1 MEYPR
6 KSSSIFWHR
15 IKILTE
21 ISPFLPQRNFL
32 ARFKMTGPPFNRN
45 VESTPRRQTLANKA
59 ARVIK
64 KQKQLENYPQPATV
78 TDYDSSRETFSP
90 NCQRSYQRCTFF
102 LVVLS
107 YFFSF
112 YRYQPKRKRRRRKQR
127 REATITTTTTITRD
141 ASRWRAPAQKSGSLI
156 GDRGLQL
163 LFAWLTTR
171 DRPHFSSSLSTFS
184 SLFSPPDI
192 LVSPSRRMSSMRT
205 ASPLSLLLAR
215 SLVSPERFYFP
226 PVPRTT
232 KPSESNCVEPRS
244 PLLVRSDYDD
254 PSTTV
259 SSSSFDLWITDNRI
273 RSYSLHHE
281 QSPPPPFDRPA
292 EPVFYEHVSMI
303 IVAKPCHRLVFTF
316 FHLPWTTSKWKV
328 VGEWTVV
335 LEDCFHGEYHSTIA
349 VNCQQY
355 ISVKFLKDELCLFKT
370 KMVDFDAFM
379 GNLQSC

>member
-1 MEYPR
+1 
-6 KSSSIFWHR
+6 
-15 IKILTE
+15 
-21 ISPFLPQRNFL
+21 
-32 ARFKMTGPPFNRN
+32 MTGRPFNRN
-45 VESTPRRQTLANKA
+45 VESTPRRQTLVNKA
-59 ARVIK
+59 TRVIK
-64 KQKQLENYPQPATV
+64 KQKQLANYPQPAIV

-90 NCQRSYQRCTFF
+90 NCQRLYQHCTFF
-102 LVVLS
+102 LVALS
-107 YFFSF
+107 YFFFFFF
-112 YRYQPKRKRRRRKQR
+112 YRHQPKRKRRRRKQR

-171 DRPHFSSSLSTFS
+171 DRLHFSSSLSTFS
-184 SLFSPPDI
+184 SPFSPEYPR
-192 LVSPSRRMSSMRT
+192 LSLSSYVIDENRF
-205 ASPLSLLLAR
+205 SSLSLLLAR

-273 RSYSLHHE
+273 RSYSLRHE

-316 FHLPWTTSKWKV
+316 FYLLRTTSKWCV

-335 LEDCFHGEYHSTIA
+335 LECCFHGEYHLAIA
-349 VNCQQY
+349 VNCQ
-355 ISVKFLKDELCLFKT
+355 
-370 KMVDFDAFM
+370 
-379 GNLQSC
+379 